1 MDNNEALKFLDN
13 FLVNNVELEELSA
26 RLSTFNIFNVLRIE
40 NKEIRHSNAL
50 AWLIDPQE
58 SHGLGQIF
66 LRRFLSTILLDN
78 ENVDISLTPAQVELM
93 TLLDIEVRREWKNI
107 DLLITSHANK
117 WVILIENKIKSYAT
131 KKQLEKYIEIV
142 KSEFPEYTRIPV
154 LLTLEIDEASD
165 IAEEIG
171 TFTMSLCCGKN
182 VPFGRLNRSGRIILA

>member
-78 ENVDISLTPAQVELM
+78 ENVDISLAVSAKFTEGTISSLTGFQDDLRLYQISVPVQPGNSGGALVDENGNVLGIIVAM
-93 TLLDIEVRREWKNI
+93 LDAKTTFRVSGSLPQNV
-107 DLLITSHANK
+107 N
-117 WVILIENKIKSYAT
+117 YA
-131 KKQLEKYIEIV
+131 V
-142 KSEFPEYTRIPV
+142 KSVYAQAMLDTLPEV
-154 LLTLEIDEASD
+154 SD
-165 IAEEIG
+165 INF
-171 TFTMSLCCGKN
+171 TFEK
-182 VPFGRLNRSGRIILA
+182 

>member
-78 ENVDISLTPAQVELM
+78 ENVDISLTPAQVPAGRNFPFV
-93 TLLDIEVRREWKNI
+93 TFPCI
-107 DLLITSHANK
+107 DTDAPAL
-117 WVILIENKIKSYAT
+117 
-131 KKQLEKYIEIV
+131 
-142 KSEFPEYTRIPV
+142 
-154 LLTLEIDEASD
+154 
-165 IAEEIG
+165 
-171 TFTMSLCCGKN
+171 
-182 VPFGRLNRSGRIILA
+182 PFI

>member
-93 TLLDIEVRREWKNI
+93 TLLDIGVRREWKNI

-117 WVILIENKIKSYAT
+117 
-131 KKQLEKYIEIV
+131 
-142 KSEFPEYTRIPV
+142 
-154 LLTLEIDEASD
+154 
-165 IAEEIG
+165 
-171 TFTMSLCCGKN
+171 
-182 VPFGRLNRSGRIILA
+182 